1 MAGPESDVPEGERP
15 IGKLPAGPK
24 PKRVRDSA
32 VTKQRILDAA
42 EHEFSQKGFDGARL
56 SAIAKNASV
65 QQALI
70 HHYFNDK
77 DGLHAEV
84 VRVGVAAMTSSAWR
98 IVDQMDASPQKGKRL
113 RGPDEIREI
122 CSAFVGIVLHFFAS
136 NGHFLA
142 LLRHEGGRAKSEGLK
157 ATKIVADT
165 ILPVFNAIVERL
177 DEMRKRGEVR
187 KDVDSKH
194 LVLSCVAMCAFPFQE
209 ELFVRAIWPVEWDHS
224 EQVDDRHREIVAMV
238 LARIL
243 P

>member
-1 MAGPESDVPEGERP
+1 MAGPEHDIPESERP
-15 IGKLPAGPK
+15 IGKQPPGPK
-24 PKRVRDSA
+24 PKRDSA
-32 VTKQRILDAA
+32 ETKRRILFAA

-56 SAIAKNASV
+56 SAIAKNARV

-77 DGLHAEV
+77 EGLHAEV
-84 VRVGVAAMTSSAWR
+84 LRMGVEGMTSMAWR
-98 IVDQMDASPQKGKRL
+98 IVTQMDSTPQKGKRL
-113 RGPDEIREI
+113 RGPAEIGEI
-122 CSAFVGIVLHFFAS
+122 CSAFVGIVLRFFAS
-136 NGHFLA
+136 NGPFLA
-142 LLRHEGGRAKSEGLK
+142 LLRHEGVRAKSEGLK

-177 DEMRKRGEVR
+177 DEMRKRGEIR

-224 EQVDDRHREIVAMV
+224 EQVDDRHKEIVAMM